1 MNRAALR
8 QTLAVF
14 RKELK
19 DSSRDRRALF
29 AILFGVLVGPAVIAF
44 MVDRIA
50 EREARAAEVRV
61 PVSGAAH
68 APALVE
74 WLASQSGVEVV
85 PGPDDPEQA
94 VRAGTVDVAVVVSK
108 DYPRRFRESRA
119 AEVWIVADSARDSAR
134 AQVRR
139 VHELL
144 QRYSGEIGALRLIT
158 RGVSPEAASPL
169 RVRDV
174 DVSTPQ
180 QRAAPIL
187 NFLAL
192 FMLLSA
198 LTGGMQVAT
207 DSTAGERERGS
218 LEPLLV
224 NPAPRWAL
232 IAGKWLAASTASF
245 VAVVLT
251 VGFSITL
258 LERVLGPDV
267 GVRIDIGGLQFSTIV
282 LASLSLAPLSAAL
295 QTTVGTYSRSFK
307 EAQSYIGVLMTLPV
321 TAIGIVGALYPM
333 TGQGWMYTVPLL
345 SHYLLVTRV
354 MGGQAPEPMAMIST
368 TGVSLAT
375 TAVLLAF
382 TARMFRS
389 ERIVFGR

>member
-1 MNRAALR
+1 VSRAPLR

-50 EREARAAEVRV
+50 EREASAAEVRV
-61 PVSGAAH
+61 PVTGAAH
-68 APALVE
+68 APALIA
-74 WLASQSGVEVV
+74 WLSSQAGVEVV

-94 VRAGTVDVAVVVSK
+94 VRDGTIDVALVVSK
-108 DYPRRFRESRA
+108 EYGRRFGESRA
-119 AEVWIVADSARDSAR
+119 AEVWVVADSSRDSAR
-134 AQVRR
+134 ARVRR

-144 QRYSGEIGALRLIT
+144 QHYSAEIGALRLIT

-180 QRAAPIL
+180 QRAVPIL

-232 IAGKWLAASTASF
+232 VAGKWLAASTASF
-245 VAVVLT
+245 IAVVLT
-251 VGFSITL
+251 VGFSIML
-258 LERVLGPDV
+258 LERVLAPDV
-267 GVRIDIGGLQFSTIV
+267 GVRLDIGGLQFSTIA

-295 QTTVGTYSRSFK
+295 QTAVGTYSRSFK

-321 TAIGIVGALYPM
+321 TAIGIIGALYPM
-333 TGQGWMYTVPLL
+333 TGQAWMYSVPLL
-345 SHYLLVTRV
+345 SHYLLVVHV
-354 MGGQAPEPMAMIST
+354 MSGQTPEPLAMLT
-368 TGVSLAT
+368 TTAVSLT
-375 TAVLLAF
+375 VTAVLLIV

>member
-1 MNRAALR
+1 VTRGAVR
-8 QTLAVF
+8 QAMAVF

-50 EREARAAEVRV
+50 DRESSAEEVRI
-61 PVSGAAH
+61 PVTGTQH
-68 APALVE
+68 APALVA
-74 WLASQSGVEVV
+74 WLRSQAGVEVI
-85 PGPDDPEQA
+85 PGPDDPEGA
-94 VRAGTVDVAVVVSK
+94 VRDGTADVVVVISK
-108 DYPRRFRESRA
+108 EFPERFRESRA
-119 AEVWIVADSARDSAR
+119 AEVWMVADSSRDSAR
-134 AQVRR
+134 ARVRR
-139 VHELL
+139 VGDLL
-144 QRYSGEIGALRLIT
+144 QRYGAEIGALRLIA
-158 RGVSPEAASPL
+158 RGVSPEAASTL
-169 RVRDV
+169 RVRNV

-232 IAGKWLAASTASF
+232 VAGKWLAASAASF
-245 VAVVLT
+245 VAVLLT
-251 VGFSITL
+251 VGFSVL
-258 LERVLGPDV
+258 LLKQVLAPDV
-267 GVRIDIGGLQFSTIV
+267 GVRVDLGTTQLMTI
-282 LASLSLAPLSAAL
+282 LAASLSLAPLSAAL
-295 QTTVGTYSRSFK
+295 QTTLGAYSRSFK

-321 TAIGIVGALYPM
+321 TAIGIIGALYPI
-333 TGQGWMYTVPLL
+333 TGDGWMYSVPLL

-354 MGGQAPEPMAMIST
+354 MGGHVPEVMALVST
-368 TGVSLAT
+368 TAVSLAL

-382 TARMFRS
+382 TSRMFRS

>member
-1 MNRAALR
+1 MRAALR
-8 QTLAVF
+8 QTRAVF
-14 RKELK
+14 RKELM

-29 AILFGVLVGPAVIAF
+29 AIVFGVLVGPAVIAF

-50 EREARAAEVRV
+50 LREASAADVRI

-68 APALVE
+68 APALVD

-85 PGPDDPEQA
+85 PGPDDPEEA
-94 VRAGTVDVAVVVSK
+94 VRNGTFDVVIVASK
-108 DYPRRFRESRA
+108 EYGDRFRQSRA
-119 AEVWIVADSARDSAR
+119 AEVWIVADSSRDAAR
-134 AQVRR
+134 AEVRR

-169 RVRDV
+169 RVREV

-232 IAGKWLAASTASF
+232 VAGKWLAASTASF

-258 LERVLGPDV
+258 LEQVLAPDV
-267 GVRIDIGGLQFSTIV
+267 GVRIDIGGRQVFTIL

-295 QTTVGTYSRSFK
+295 QTAVGTYSRSFK

-321 TAIGIVGALYPM
+321 TAIGIIGALYPM
-333 TGQGWMYTVPLL
+333 TGQDWMYSVPLL
-345 SHYLLVTRV
+345 SHYLLVIRV
-354 MGGQAPEPMAMIST
+354 MAGQPPEPMALLNT
-368 TGVSLAT
+368 TAVSLAV
-375 TAVLLAF
+375 TALLLTA